1 MNMKKVLSGILAL
14 SLVMTGTMVNFP
26 ENTKSMSI
34 TASAE
39 SGTYGDFTY
48 TTIESDTCIEI
59 TGYTGTETEVVIPST
74 IDGKEVRS
82 IGYYAFNGCTTLKSV
97 SIPYSVWNIDS
108 GAFCDCVNLET
119 VELDF
124 LEPHYG
130 LTTIGYNAFY
140 GCVSLKEIVLPDTV
154 TTMGRS
160 AFSGCTS
167 LASVTLSKNLEKIP
181 EIAFEGCT
189 SLTAVTIP
197 ASCADVETAAFKD
210 CTSLAE
216 LIIEDGVA
224 EISMNGM
231 YNNGAFENCTAL
243 TSVVIPDSVTAI
255 GDYAFRSCEKLADVT
270 IGENVN
276 TIGAHA
282 FRECK
287 SLKSITMPD
296 SVDTMGEY
304 AFAGCLKLSDI
315 TFSANLAALPER
327 AFSGCT
333 GLTSVTVPGNCVSIG
348 GGAFEDCTNLKE
360 VILEE
365 GVGELVRMNGWYVG
379 TFAGC
384 TALETIQIPASM
396 YEIDEYTFKDCAA
409 LTDVYF
415 TGTQSEWEIL
425 SIGTNNDPL
434 LNANV
439 TFGAYE
445 PSAVEPGDVN
455 ADGVIDAIDAALIL
469 RYAAY
474 VGAGGTESMT
484 NWLTTLA

>member
-1 MNMKKVLSGILAL
+1 MKTRKILTGVLAL
-14 SLVMTGTMVNFP
+14 SMVLTCTITNLP
-26 ENTKSMSI
+26 ETDTSMSI

-39 SGTYGDFTY
+39 VYEALNYDAY
-48 TTIESDTCIEI
+48 DDHVEI
-59 TGYTGTETEVVIPST
+59 TGFAEETADLVIPAEINGLPVT
-74 IDGKEVRS
+74 K
-82 IGYYAFNGCTTLKSV
+82 IGYYAFEGCENLQSV
-97 SIPYSVWNIDS
+97 SIPDSVTHIDTS
-108 GAFCDCVNLET
+108 AFQNCTKLAEVTLGS
-119 VELDF
+119 
-124 LEPHYG
+124 G
-130 LTTIGYNAFY
+130 LTEISASAFA
-140 GCVSLKEIVLPDTV
+140 GCVSLVNIVIPDSV
-154 TTMGRS
+154 TSLGLRS
-160 AFSGCTS
+160 VFNGCTS
-167 LASVTLSKNLEKIP
+167 LQSVTLSNQLTKVP
-181 EIAFEGCT
+181 EQTFADCT

-197 ASCADVETAAFKD
+197 ASCAIVEKTAFKD

-224 EISMNGM
+224 QISVDGSSNS
-231 YNNGAFENCTAL
+231 GAFENCTAL
-243 TSVVIPDSVTAI
+243 TSVVIPDSVTTI
-255 GDYAFRSCEKLADVT
+255 GDYAFRGCVKLADVT

-276 TIGAHA
+276 SIGAHA

-296 SVDTMGEY
+296 SVKTMGSY
-304 AFAGCLKLSDI
+304 AFADCLKLSDI

-365 GVGELVRMNGWYVG
+365 GVGELVRMDGWYVG

-415 TGTQSEWEIL
+415 TGTQSEWETL
-425 SIGTNNDPL
+425 SIGTNNDSL

-445 PSAVEPGDVN
+445 PSVIEPGDVN

-474 VGAGGTESMT
+474 VGAGGTESITDWM
-484 NWLTTLA
+484 LTLA